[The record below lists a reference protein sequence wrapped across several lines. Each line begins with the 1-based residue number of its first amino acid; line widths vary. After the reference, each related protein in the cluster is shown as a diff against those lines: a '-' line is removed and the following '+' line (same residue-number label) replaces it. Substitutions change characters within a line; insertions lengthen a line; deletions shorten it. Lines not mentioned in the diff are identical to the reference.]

1 MVSVAIY
8 EKPLATP
15 LLNLVM
21 NESRIQGSL
30 CYTAADFEAVIALMA
45 EGAYDTTG
53 WVTPIPIDD
62 VIDEGFEAL
71 HAGTKMKVLVDPTIW
86 RRRHHDMPTGRQGR
100 PGHRRAAAASA
111 AASRCGWP
119 ATAPTSRWSTSGPT
133 ASTRVAEEIAEI
145 GSKATT
151 FVADVSDR
159 DQVFAAVE
167 HAATALGGFD
177 IMVNNAGIALV
188 GPIADV
194 TPEDVAK
201 IWAINVDG
209 VLWGIQAAVAKFK
222 ELGPGRGKI
231 INASSIAG
239 HDGFAMLGVYS
250 ATKFAVRAL
259 TQAAAKEHAA
269 DGITVNAYCP
279 GVVGTD
285 MWVEIDK
292 RFAELTGAAE
302 GETYEKFVGGIA
314 LGRAETPDDVAGFVS
329 YLAGPDADYMT
340 GQAGLIDGG
349 LVYR

>member
-1 MVSVAIY
+1 MTHSLTGKVALVTGGGRGIGRGIAVR
-8 EKPLATP
+8 LA
-15 LLNLVM
+15 
-21 NESRIQGSL
+21 RDG
-30 CYTAADFEAVIALMA
+30 ADVA
-45 EGAYDTTG
+45 
-53 WVTPIPIDD
+53 
-62 VIDEGFEAL
+62 
-71 HAGTKMKVLVDPTIW
+71 LVDV
-86 RRRHHDMPTGRQGR
+86 R
-100 PGHRRAAAASA
+100 PDGI
-111 AASRCGWP
+111 
-119 ATAPTSRWSTSGPT
+119 TA
-133 ASTRVAEEIAEI
+133 VADEIAQI
-145 GSKATT
+145 GSKSTT
-151 FVADVSDR
+151 FVADVGDR
-159 DQVFAAVE
+159 EQVFAAVD
-167 HAATALGGFD
+167 HAASALGGFD

-194 TPEDVAK
+194 TPADVAR
-201 IWAINVDG
+201 IWAVNVDG
-209 VLWGIQAAVAKFK
+209 VLWGLQAAVAKFK
-222 ELGPGRGKI
+222 ELGRPGKI

-302 GETYEKFVGGIA
+302 GETYDKFVGGIA

-340 GQAGLIDGG
+340 GQSGLIDGG

>member
-1 MVSVAIY
+1 MTGPLTGKVA
-8 EKPLATP
+8 
-15 LLNLVM
+15 LVTGGG
-21 NESRIQGSL
+21 RGIGRG
-30 CYTAADFEAVIALMA
+30 IALRLA
-45 EGAYDTTG
+45 RDGAD
-53 WVTPIPIDD
+53 I
-62 VIDEGFEAL
+62 A
-71 HAGTKMKVLVDPTIW
+71 LVDV
-86 RRRHHDMPTGRQGR
+86 R
-100 PGHRRAAAASA
+100 PDGINA
-111 AASRCGWP
+111 
-119 ATAPTSRWSTSGPT
+119 
-133 ASTRVAEEIAEI
+133 VADEIAEI

-151 FVADVSDR
+151 FIADVGDR
-159 DQVFAAVE
+159 DQVFAAVD
-167 HAATALGGFD
+167 HATSALGGFD

-188 GPIADV
+188 APLVDT
-194 TPEDVAK
+194 TPEQVAK
-201 IWAINVDG
+201 IWAINVNG

-222 ELGPGRGKI
+222 ELGRPGKI

-302 GETYEKFVGGIA
+302 GETYDKFVGGIA